1 MLAGVMDS
9 RPKKKQP
16 ADLSVSVASDD
27 DGRAP
32 SPVGDGS
39 TTPVEQLRELF
50 IEIDTDGSGLLD
62 RAEVK
67 ALAEKLGVE
76 LTRRELDEAMS
87 VRCHCCHC
95 SPPHPTPPHRLMASD
110 PSASGQA
117 LPCAGWLRAWWRW
130 VLTSMGVAGGAGAG
144 RILQDMD
151 EDGSGEVDFEE
162 FCAWWPKQAG
172 KNSKLVAAMSDR
184 YQAAM
189 DRVLAKRQAAQEASE
204 AEAALAA
211 VAKSHGKL
219 VSQIN
224 TADEKNKGQ
233 SQSVCGSA
241 IRLWLLWLLS
251 RPAPPPLPFLCGCVL
266 EACWKVVT
274 WLRGHWPRARAHALT
289 AARPLQH

>member
-1 MLAGVMDS
+1 
-9 RPKKKQP
+9 
-16 ADLSVSVASDD
+16 
-27 DGRAP
+27 
-32 SPVGDGS
+32 
-39 TTPVEQLRELF
+39 
-50 IEIDTDGSGLLD
+50 
-62 RAEVK
+62 
-67 ALAEKLGVE
+67 
-76 LTRRELDEAMS
+76 
-87 VRCHCCHC
+87 
-95 SPPHPTPPHRLMASD
+95 MATD

-117 LPCAGWLRAWWRW
+117 LLCAGWLRAWWRW
-130 VLTSMGVAGGAGAG
+130 VLTSIRVAGGACAG
-144 RILQDMD
+144 RLQDMD

-233 SQSVCGSA
+233 QSQSVRGSA
-241 IRLWLLWLLS
+241 IY
-251 RPAPPPLPFLCGCVL
+251 PAVAVAVAPCPPLRPCPFLCGCVL
-266 EACWKVVT
+266 EACWKVAAGPLAT
-274 WLRGHWPRARAHALT
+274 RARAHALT
-289 AARPLQH
+289 AARSLQR